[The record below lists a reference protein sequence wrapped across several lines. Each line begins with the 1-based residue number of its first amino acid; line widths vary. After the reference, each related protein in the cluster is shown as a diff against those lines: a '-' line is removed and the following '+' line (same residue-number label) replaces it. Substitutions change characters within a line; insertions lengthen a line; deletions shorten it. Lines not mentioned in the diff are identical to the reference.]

1 MIVYG
6 EGVVVIIYE
15 EVKEVADVGMLTLPI
30 SKNFSVSRKII
41 IFTYFYMF
49 FNTKITFIF

>member
-1 MIVYG
+1 MVVYGKVMIVY
-6 EGVVVIIYE
+6 E
-15 EVKEVADVGMLTLPI
+15 EEKVVADVGMLTLPVF
-30 SKNFSVSRKII
+30 KNFSVSRKII